1 MSDLKQIVSDNFA
14 RYAGNVI
21 LDRAICD
28 VRDMLK
34 PSARMLM
41 YSQLHITKNIPS
53 KPFVKSA
60 RVVGDCLGRYYTHG
74 DSSCYST
81 YMRMAKPYAMRYT
94 LEDCQGNSG
103 TITQTGDEAASRYTE
118 LRLSQI
124 GYGLFKDIEKETV
137 DKWYD
142 NFDESESYPAI
153 LPSKGFYNIVNGST
167 GISVSLSASIPQFNL
182 KEINDAMIQL
192 LDNPAYEVDILPDFA
207 TGGILINPQQVR
219 ESLKKGY
226 GFACRLRSVVEFDSK
241 IRAFVVK
248 EVPYGLYT
256 NTLSNEIQKLVEDKP
271 DCGIDHINDGSGTTP
286 DYLIYISKNA
296 NPDKVLRLLYKETSL
311 ESFFTI
317 NMNVLVDDGRRPQ
330 TLGLKEMLQAH
341 LTHEREVYI
350 NGYNFDL
357 KKINARLHIIDG
369 LLKAISMIDDVI
381 HTIKSSTDTKAATLA
396 LKQLLSIDDD
406 QAKAILDIK
415 LARLAHLEINKLE
428 KEKDDLLIEKQHIEE
443 ILANE
448 ELLKNEIKKGLRAV
462 ADKFGDAR
470 RTKVIDLSTDT
481 NDEPIEIKSYSISLT
496 NHDNLFIAETSS
508 LYTQRRGG
516 VGNKFKLNN
525 GEYITNTITAQ
536 TQDEILFF
544 TQLGNVYHCAVKSI
558 DIDKKIYIPS
568 IIQIKDKERVAAIT
582 CAEKNTENS
591 YIMFIT
597 KNGLIKKSELCEYNI
612 TRNVGLRALNLD
624 DDDEIISVIFGNN
637 CDVGILTEL
646 GNFVI
651 INTEDIRAIG
661 RVARGVRAIKLNEG
675 DSVIA
680 AHVVPKETRFIASIS
695 GNGLFKKTVMTD
707 FCIQKRDT
715 KGSKLQKLGDNDW
728 MADFLPITK
737 DGDILI
743 TATRSCIKL
752 TTNDI
757 PIASKGAI
765 GNKAIKLAAQDN
777 VVSFS
782 NN

>member
-1 MSDLKQIVSDNFA
+1 MSDLKQVVSDNFA

-34 PSARMLM
+34 PSARMLL

-74 DSSCYST
+74 DSSCYGT
-81 YMRMAKPYAMRYT
+81 YMRMAKPYAMRYP

-118 LRLSQI
+118 LRLSQV
-124 GYGLFKDIEKETV
+124 GYEMFKDIEKDTV
-137 DKWYD
+137 DKWCA
-142 NFDESESYPAI
+142 NFDETESYPSI

-167 GISVSLSASIPQFNL
+167 GIGVSLSASIPQFNL
-182 KEINDAMIQL
+182 KEVNDAMIQL

-248 EVPYGLYT
+248 EIPYGLYT
-256 NTLSNEIQKLVEDKP
+256 NTLSNEIQRLVEEKP
-271 DCGIDHINDGSGTTP
+271 DCGIDHINDGSGITP

-317 NMNVLVDDGRRPQ
+317 NMNVLVDGGRRPQ

-341 LTHEREVYI
+341 LAHEREVYI

-381 HTIKSSTDTKAATLA
+381 HTIKSSTDTKAATIA

-443 ILANE
+443 ILGNE
-448 ELLKNEIKKGLRAV
+448 ELLKNEIKKGLRTV
-462 ADKFGDAR
+462 ADKFGDTR
-470 RTKVIDLSTDT
+470 RTKIIDLSMDG

-496 NHDNLFIAETSS
+496 NQDNLFITETSS

-544 TQLGNVYHCAVKSI
+544 TQLGNVYHCAIKNI
-558 DIDKKIYIPS
+558 DIDKKIYIPT
-568 IIQIKDKERVAAIT
+568 IVQIKDRERVAAIA
-582 CAEKNTENS
+582 CAEKDNKNS

-612 TRNVGLRALNLD
+612 TRNIGLRALNLD
-624 DDDEIISVIFGNN
+624 DNDEIISVIFGNN
-637 CDVGILTEL
+637 CNIGILTEL

-651 INTEDIRAIG
+651 INTEDVRAIG
-661 RVARGVRAIKLNEG
+661 RVARGVRAIKLNED

-680 AHVVPKETRFIASIS
+680 AHIVPKETQFIASIS
-695 GNGLFKKTVMTD
+695 GEGLFKKTAMSD
-707 FCIQKRDT
+707 FYVQKRDT

-728 MADFLPITK
+728 MADFLPIIK
-737 DGDILI
+737 DRDILI

-757 PIASKGAI
+757 PTASKGAM
-765 GNKAIKLAAQDN
+765 GNKAIKLAASDN
-777 VVSFS
+777 VVSLS